1 MVPMCARRATL
12 YRGPMS
18 EVLEIRTGR
27 EVSEVVERLAREM
40 GGDKLCL
47 PVSSTV
53 AEGEWVRFS
62 VMLEDGTPVIEGVGR
77 SEGAVPRGGASKK
90 FDLYLTELSFDTRN
104 EIMYER
110 MLIAKEA
117 SQRGDHTGTI
127 KLPDVAMMED
137 DLADDPMSASDGA
150 SPRSVPPPPPAT
162 PLGKT
167 PRPPKLPSKAPP
179 AKKKSATSKKKKAA
193 AAPAK
198 KAASPAKKK
207 SAAPPARKSAAPP
220 ARKSAAPPARK
231 SAAPAPRE
239 PLEADTTRVD
249 LESPKASKKR
259 SRSSRLPPAIADGLY
274 ELEVPHELVAHARRL
289 EERLPRKLTNRDR
302 TPKHPEAAVLKT
314 ALRIGLAALDAIA
327 EED

>member
-1 MVPMCARRATL
+1 
-12 YRGPMS
+12 MS

-47 PVSSTV
+47 PVTGTV

-167 PRPPKLPSKAPP
+167 PRPPKLPSKPPAAKLPSKAPS
-179 AKKKSATSKKKKAA
+179 AKKKSAASKKKKAA

-220 ARKSAAPPARK
+220 ARKSAAP
-231 SAAPAPRE
+231 APRE
-239 PLEADTTRVD
+239 PLEADATRVD
-249 LESPKASKKR
+249 LEAPKASKKR
-259 SRSSRLPPAIADGLY
+259 NRPSRLPPAIADRLY

-302 TPKHPEAAVLKT
+302 TPKLPEAAVLKT

-327 EED
+327 EDD